1 MVKTWRFKVENTT
14 FGLSIC
20 TIFLPSILNLWWLF
34 PLYLFVAPFI
44 FPHCSHIHE
53 LVIEFNLCSSS
64 TPSISINIHKLESV
78 SPYILRSKW
87 IRSLSSLIF
96 PRLRCQLFFFFSST
110 FLFSQLPALSSDFE
124 WETWTE
130 KKPEATRFRHP
141 SFFLSCPTC
150 LHAISKFIFTS
161 TLPSSSWKLNY

>member
-1 MVKTWRFKVENTT
+1 MKTWRFKVENTT

-96 PRLRCQLFFFFSST
+96 PRLRCQLFFFFLHFSFFT
-110 FLFSQLPALSSDFE
+110 ITRSQLWL
-124 WETWTE
+124 WVRNLNR